1 MIKDLMYIELKTGYS
16 DDGPAWIGY
25 VKTSKT
31 KKTIYF
37 NDHAFQKYNGG
48 YSNYVDIENGDE
60 YWISGLKKRESN
72 RHWDGHGKIMIDR
85 RAVNEYLTLI
95 GEKELPLNL
104 FEIIDIEEEMA
115 TLTYNEINRHM
126 SSIIQTKVVSKKSP
140 WFNKVNLG
148 DIHNVAISHGE
159 GRFVAP
165 EKLIKELI
173 KNGQVATQYVDN
185 KGNISLNMPFNPN
198 GSMLG
203 IEGITSPDGRVL
215 GKMGHSERIGDNL
228 YKNIPGNF
236 NQKIFES
243 GVEYF
248 R

>member
-1 MIKDLMYIELKTGYS
+1 MKRILPTWCKEVKKSMIDDDINVTELAERVGFSRNYVSGVVNGRVYAPEIAKVIGEDKDLMYIELKTGYS

-72 RHWDGHGKIMIDR
+72 RHWDGHGKILIDR

-104 FEIIDIEEEMA
+104 FEIIDIEDRFPVE
-115 TLTYNEINRHM
+115 R
-126 SSIIQTKVVSKKSP
+126 
-140 WFNKVNLG
+140 VNNLLN
-148 DIHNVAISHGE
+148 D
-159 GRFVAP
+159 
-165 EKLIKELI
+165 KE
-173 KNGQVATQYVDN
+173 
-185 KGNISLNMPFNPN
+185 
-198 GSMLG
+198 
-203 IEGITSPDGRVL
+203 
-215 GKMGHSERIGDNL
+215 
-228 YKNIPGNF
+228 
-236 NQKIFES
+236 
-243 GVEYF
+243 
-248 R
+248 